1 MKKYTVE
8 KKILIDA
15 EKLESL
21 LQKSFLANTLAKKEK
36 RGEILKLQLKIKKE
50 LDKIKKKKY
59 S

>member
-1 MKKYTVE
+1 MIDTKKDLKNHST
-8 KKILIDA
+8 

-36 RGEILKLQLKIKKE
+36 REEIQKLQLKLKKE

>member
-36 RGEILKLQLKIKKE
+36 RGEILKLQLKLKKE
-50 LDKIKKKKY
+50 LDKRKKENG

>member
-1 MKKYTVE
+1 MKKYTAE

-36 RGEILKLQLKIKKE
+36 REEILKLQLKIKKE

>member
-1 MKKYTVE
+1 MKKYTVD

-21 LQKSFLANTLAKKEK
+21 LQKSFLANTLEKKEK

-50 LDKIKKKKY
+50 LDKIKNF

>member
-1 MKKYTVE
+1 MKKYTV
-8 KKILIDA
+8 

-36 RGEILKLQLKIKKE
+36 REEILKLQLKIKKE
-50 LDKIKKKKY
+50 LDKIKKKNC

>member
-1 MKKYTVE
+1 MKKYTV
-8 KKILIDA
+8 

-36 RGEILKLQLKIKKE
+36 RGEILKLQLKLKKE
-50 LDKIKKKKY
+50 LDKRKKENG